1 MKKTVKLILAA
12 ALVFS
17 LTGCGNSDADKEQD
31 NMFRNENYNYISLKD
46 LNSQLEEQTEAAK
59 SKEYPNIVFDDEFTV
74 FVPNADKA
82 YNLQLTIIKNLSPRE
97 CFSEF
102 DRIFD
107 LNFSDIYDDEGK
119 KEIYRFRPSG
129 EDAERLVDDSKG
141 YPQNLPLLYD
151 YKEEVLN
158 GSIKLSEFVVDTDN
172 AYLEMFSNG
181 YVHGFSRGNARAI
194 YKPVEP
200 GDNIGFW
207 TPSRE
212 IEGYAAH
219 YNDLDTNISYQLHDK
234 ETAIREA
241 AQTVQEQL
249 ESGNLG
255 KSDQF
260 KPQAVAINVVDL
272 GDRYYGYDIKI
283 AKSYKGINFL
293 VAKYA
298 SSDGGYRGSYTG
310 KRNYSRSPGNAFMFQ
325 SSEIETIVGYDTAYD
340 VTELSEYDSVISFE
354 DAVQCFSDT
363 FANNMEFNINSAE
376 LVYGQYPIDS
386 TNEEFKTDIVWNFEA
401 ENIVQNEIYDV
412 FINAIDGSCT
422 YVR

>member
-31 NMFRNENYNYISLKD
+31 NIVRNENYNYISLKD

-207 TPSRE
+207 IPSWE
-212 IEGYAAH
+212 IEEYTAGYTDMNSDA
-219 YNDLDTNISYQLHDK
+219 SYRLHDK
-234 ETAIREA
+234 EVSVKEAVQTAL
-241 AQTVQEQL
+241 EQL
-249 ESGNLG
+249 ESGNFG
-255 KSDQF
+255 KSNQF
-260 KPQAVAINVVDL
+260 KPQAVKVNVVDL
-272 GDRYYGYDIKI
+272 GEGFFGYDITI
-283 AKSYKGINFL
+283 AKSYKGVNFL
-293 VAKYA
+293 VAKDTA
-298 SSDGGYRGSYTG
+298 GMGYIGSTYG
-310 KRNYSRSPGNAFMFQ
+310 KRNYDRMPGNVFMFQ
-325 SSEIETIVGYDTAYD
+325 SSEIETFVNYTVYD